1 MTVTTMLDRPAPHS
15 AKTIWRNTTVVI
27 GMTVMV
33 SLILISVFMPVI
45 YGVDP
50 NDIVPIQRL
59 KPPSA
64 EHIFGTDAFGRDIAA
79 RVLYGG
85 RVSLLMG
92 ALVAF
97 FAITVGTL
105 IGVISGY
112 FRALDQVLMRIMDG
126 LMVIP
131 GILLAIALVAVSGA
145 SVRTLIFAITVP
157 EIPRVARLVRGIVLS
172 LREEAYVEAA
182 IGLGTPVYK
191 ILWRHIL
198 PNTFG
203 PLIVQATYVAASA
216 VITEAAL
223 SFLGAGLSTDIPT
236 WGNIIAEGRMYFRI
250 APWIIAFP
258 GLFLAMMVLSINL
271 LGDGLRDVLD
281 PKSSFSG
288 RT

>member
-1 MTVTTMLDRPAPHS
+1 LTVTTMLDRPAAHS

-33 SLILISVFMPVI
+33 SLILISVFVPVI

-59 KPPSA
+59 KPPSV

>member
-1 MTVTTMLDRPAPHS
+1 MLDRPATQS

-27 GMTVMV
+27 GMTVML

-79 RVLYGG
+79 RVLSGG

-92 ALVAF
+92 TLVAL

-182 IGLGTPVYK
+182 IGLGTPVHK

-203 PLIVQATYVAASA
+203 PLIVQGTYVAASA

-258 GLFLAMMVLSINL
+258 GLFLAMMVLAINL